1 MNKELN
7 QEATEVINS
16 ALESNMKVDEEGLN
30 YCDIEKA
37 VEIIKDMMDKKF
49 GPTWQCIIGEG
60 MSFDINY
67 QEKTLI
73 YCYALGNLAVLLFKS

>member
-1 MNKELN
+1 MNTELN
-7 QEATEVINS
+7 QEAIEVINS
-16 ALESNMKVDEEGLN
+16 ALESNMKVDPDGTN

-37 VEIIKDMMDKKF
+37 VDIIKDMMDKKF

-67 QEKTLI
+67 QEKTLM